1 MFSRTKQRCV
11 PWIALRSHSSITTAW
26 ERDINPWRR
35 LTDWVR
41 VNSPKPHRF
50 RRVSEVVKP
59 RSCKR
64 CLNRW
69 IDHDLLLKTMQIM
82 SSSNYCSSTS
92 LIEEILWGL
101 IEIAT
106 WVKTWNNVQL
116 TSVISVGGKLV
127 PYLVRKL
134 LSNLSTKN
142 SQFFKV

>member
-11 PWIALRSHSSITTAW
+11 PSIALRFHSSMMTTW
-26 ERDINPWRR
+26 ERDIDPWRR

-41 VNSPKPHRF
+41 VNSPKPRRF
-50 RRVSEVVKP
+50 GEFSRSWNRVGLKS

-69 IDHDLLLKTMQIM
+69 IDHNLLLKTMQII
-82 SSSNYCSSTS
+82 SSSNYCSSTP

-106 WVKTWNNVQL
+106 WAKTWNNIQL

-134 LSNLSTKN
+134 LSNLSI
-142 SQFFKV
+142 